1 MTGLKTTFRGLLLA
15 VFGLIGAM
23 QAALSQPE
31 ATAVRLGQH
40 PQSTRFVIDLSA
52 PVKFEIFTLAD
63 PYRVVIDLPEI
74 NWSINGS
81 QRGRGAGLI
90 AQYRYGLFRPGN
102 SRVVLDAKGP
112 VAVKRAFL
120 IPPRG
125 KVRHYRLVLDLKA
138 TDAASFR
145 ASAGPRRRARPRQVE
160 APPVRKANDFR
171 RVIAID
177 AGHGGID
184 PGAAGVNGL
193 PEKRITLQVALELK
207 RILDASGRYQPMLTR
222 NRDIFVPLRERVQRA
237 RRAGA
242 DLLISIHADS
252 LNNRKVRGATV
263 YTLSEQASDQEAAAL
278 AAKENKS
285 DVIAGVDLDGASDD
299 VTNILIDLA
308 QRETMNYSAQLA
320 TLMVPE
326 LGRRVKLRS
335 NSHRFAGFVVL
346 KAPDVPSVLVEM
358 GYLSNPEDARIMS
371 SPSGRRGIAEAIFR
385 AIEQFFRERRT

>member
-1 MTGLKTTFRGLLLA
+1 MLGLRTTFRGLLLL
-15 VFGLIGAM
+15 VFGLFWAVQGS
-23 QAALSQPE
+23 AAQPE

-40 PQSTRFVIDLSA
+40 PQTTRLVIDLSG

-74 NWSINGS
+74 TWAITSNP
-81 QRGRGAGLI
+81 RGRGRGLV
-90 AQYRYGLFRPGN
+90 AQYRYGLFQPGN

-112 VAVKRAFL
+112 VAVKRAFV

-125 KVRHYRLVLDLKA
+125 RVKHYRLVLDLKR

-145 ASAGPRRRARPRQVE
+145 AAAGPRRRAPPRQAV
-160 APPVRKANDFR
+160 VRPARKPNDFR

-193 PEKRITLQVALELK
+193 PEKTITLAVARELK
-207 RILDASGRYQPMLTR
+207 RVLDAGGRYRPILTR
-222 NRDIFVPLRERVQRA
+222 DRDVFVPLRERVRRA

-252 LNNRKVRGATV
+252 LKNRKVRGATV
-263 YTLSEQASDQEAAAL
+263 YTLSERASDQEAAAL

-320 TLMVPE
+320 ALMVPE
-326 LGRRVKLRS
+326 LGHHVTLRS
-335 NSHRFAGFVVL
+335 NSHRFAGFRVL

-358 GYLSNPEDARIMS
+358 GYLSNPEDAQLMS
-371 SPSGRRGIAEAIFR
+371 SPSGRRGIAEAVFR
-385 AIEQFFRERRT
+385 AIERFFRERRT